1 MKTMIVALIAFA
13 AAGAGGLYGWQQ
25 KSELDRTASALAAAR
40 DELARTTGELR
51 SARELLAKANSELR
65 EQQAAAEKMR
75 SERDVAV
82 GILQQEKA
90 YGERLR
96 AELTLAQQQ
105 LAFVRTRQSQ
115 FAPPSILQPQ
125 QPMIIRA
132 IPAPR
137 PQSAASPASPIQGQ
151 SPQGFGSVGRP
162 AQ

>member
-1 MKTMIVALIAFA
+1 MKTMIVALIALA

-25 KSELDRTASALAAAR
+25 KRELDRNASEFAATRAALAKATA
-40 DELARTTGELR
+40 ELR
-51 SARELLAKANSELR
+51 SARELLAKATSELQ
-65 EQQAAAEKMR
+65 EQQASAEKMR
-75 SERDVAV
+75 SERDEAV
-82 GILQQEKA
+82 GFLQQEKA
-90 YGERLR
+90 HGERLR

-115 FAPPSILQPQ
+115 FAPPSVVQPQ

-151 SPQGFGSVGRP
+151 SPQGFGSAGRP